1 MCASRAASG
10 GAWPRPRRK
19 NAPEDGLLGR
29 EVLEAHGGPAS
40 PEGPRER
47 PRSEGLVDTR
57 PTGPARRVARL
68 SGKPGLL
75 CVVGWGAD
83 GGQGLDGGTLGRH
96 TETGRLA
103 REATEDREPLRAH
116 GREVARGDGR
126 LPSLLPRPLPPGPPC
141 CVPLWS
147 TGTPGSSPAGPEVHQ
162 LAPRVQGGVQAEG
175 SPALLMSQRSGGTR
189 QHPPLLT
196 RRSVRLMGS
205 TVFVTGHSDT
215 Q

>member
-1 MCASRAASG
+1 MWLLCASWAASG

-40 PEGPRER
+40 PEGPWER

-83 GGQGLDGGTLGRH
+83 GGQGLDEGTLGRH

-116 GREVARGDGR
+116 GREVAKGGR
-126 LPSLLPRPLPPGPPC
+126 APPLAPSPPAIASRATLLRPIVVHRDPGVFSCRAGGAPACPPGSLG
-141 CVPLWS
+141 VP
-147 TGTPGSSPAGPEVHQ
+147 GAGRCPG
-162 LAPRVQGGVQAEG
+162 
-175 SPALLMSQRSGGTR
+175 
-189 QHPPLLT
+189 
-196 RRSVRLMGS
+196 
-205 TVFVTGHSDT
+205 
-215 Q
+215 

>member
-116 GREVARGDGR
+116 GREVAKGDGR
-126 LPSLLPRPLPPGPPC
+126 LPSLLLPRPLPPGCPAASPCGPPGPRGLLLQGRRC
-141 CVPLWS
+141 NSLP
-147 TGTPGSSPAGPEVHQ
+147 PGCREV
-162 LAPRVQGGVQAEG
+162 
-175 SPALLMSQRSGGTR
+175 S
-189 QHPPLLT
+189 
-196 RRSVRLMGS
+196 RLRGAQP
-205 TVFVTGHSDT
+205 F
-215 Q
+215 